1 MLTPAELVWLIAA
14 VAKGDEAAF
23 ERLYA
28 ATRAKLF
35 GVVLRILRRQDL
47 AEEVIQEAYVKIWN
61 SAGQFNP
68 GLSSPITWMASI
80 ARNRAIDVVRKRS
93 EVSIEEEP
101 AAMEVAADSPDPLAR
116 REMTEELKRLLECVG
131 RLEPDRQKL
140 VLLAYYNGW
149 SREQLAA
156 KFETPVNTVKT
167 WLRRSMMDIRECL
180 GALEVM
186 AYSEDHI
193 ALAAEYALGTLDAD
207 ERAQV
212 ETMMSVDKDFTA
224 MVAGMGAQ
232 ARRPE
237 PDGRIGRAAA
247 RSLGQ
252 DQSRDRPCPSRRRR
266 WCFREAPPPPVAA
279 AVVAEP
285 AAAVDSSN
293 VIGLSGR
300 ARRWRNVATSTTAIA
315 AALVAMIAV
324 GVYQPDLLPERLRP
338 KPRTQVVEVKTPA
351 APAPPSPICRRAAE
365 GWRSRRR
372 SFSRS
377 MGRPRI
383 SRFARSAPQPSPA
396 RVSSC
401 G

>member
-47 AEEVIQEAYVKIWN
+47 AEEVIQDAYVKIWN

-80 ARNRAIDVVRKRS
+80 ARNRAIDVVRKRT

-101 AAMEVAADSPDPLAR
+101 SAMEV
-116 REMTEELKRLLECVG
+116 VG

-180 GALEVM
+180 GL
-186 AYSEDHI
+186 
-193 ALAAEYALGTLDAD
+193 
-207 ERAQV
+207 
-212 ETMMSVDKDFTA
+212 
-224 MVAGMGAQ
+224 
-232 ARRPE
+232 
-237 PDGRIGRAAA
+237 
-247 RSLGQ
+247 
-252 DQSRDRPCPSRRRR
+252 
-266 WCFREAPPPPVAA
+266 
-279 AVVAEP
+279 
-285 AAAVDSSN
+285 
-293 VIGLSGR
+293 
-300 ARRWRNVATSTTAIA
+300 
-315 AALVAMIAV
+315 
-324 GVYQPDLLPERLRP
+324 
-338 KPRTQVVEVKTPA
+338 
-351 APAPPSPICRRAAE
+351 
-365 GWRSRRR
+365 
-372 SFSRS
+372 
-377 MGRPRI
+377 
-383 SRFARSAPQPSPA
+383 
-396 RVSSC
+396 
-401 G
+401 